1 MKVLTFGSLKIEIN
15 LDEKGEELLVEDIK
29 ESVDLAMR
37 DYKWR
42 ARNAQTPSNL
52 NETPNGGNTTPKASK
67 KTKRKVK

>member
-29 ESVDLAMR
+29 ESIDLAMR

-42 ARNAQTPSNL
+42 IRHTQSPSIL
-52 NETPNGGNTTPKASK
+52 IETPPDRAIDPKRLKNAK
-67 KTKRKVK
+67 KRR